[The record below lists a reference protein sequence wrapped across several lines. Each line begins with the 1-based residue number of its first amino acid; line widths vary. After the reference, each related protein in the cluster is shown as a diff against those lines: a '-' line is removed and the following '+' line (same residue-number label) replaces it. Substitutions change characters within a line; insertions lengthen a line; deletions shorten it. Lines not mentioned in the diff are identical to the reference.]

1 MKKGFI
7 DVIDSIDL
15 PLPDGFCLAME
26 RREKTQTES
35 SNRNP
40 NAYRYTLKTIRGEEI
55 CEMDGCGPGDRLIA
69 CKTRPGMWLVS
80 HKGELYRCGKGSR
93 KNIEVGSTCRNAR
106 LRPMR
111 NIRKWMKGET

>member
-1 MKKGFI
+1 
-7 DVIDSIDL
+7 
-15 PLPDGFCLAME
+15 ME

-35 SNRNP
+35 SSRNP

-55 CEMDGCGPGDRLIA
+55 CEMDGCEPGDRLLA
-69 CKTRPGMWLVS
+69 CKMRPGMWLVS
-80 HKGELYRCGKGSR
+80 YKGELYRYAKGGR
-93 KNIEVGSTCRNAR
+93 KNIKVGSSCRNAR